1 MTETI
6 KEAVVRLLSSMKF
19 WTMVLGIITALGA
32 KYGFKVDPEIYWSIV
47 GLFGL
52 LIGAQ
57 GLTDHG
63 KEAAKISA
71 NSNAAADIADI
82 KEKSS

>member
-1 MTETI
+1 MI
-6 KEAVVRLLSSMKF
+6 LG
-19 WTMVLGIITALGA
+19 MVTAIGA

-71 NSNAAADIADI
+71 NANAAVSADI
-82 KEKSS
+82 KDITKETSL